1 MQLELAI
8 QGGFLGESKTIR
20 IFDLPG
26 LLTPCFT
33 GRDSILNQLHNM
45 LQTPTKPETAKQDC
59 IYYRRAAIYGMPGS
73 GKTQLALK
81 YASTY
86 REQYSAV
93 FFVSAARKSTLS
105 DGYERI
111 TSLLDLPEKS
121 RTEPAVKIAAARTWF
136 ENSKS
141 HNGKNWLLVVDNI
154 NPEIVDVEDQI
165 MDDLDATV
173 TDLVRDFLPREGT
186 SPRGSILLTTRKP
199 RVAETVVGSN
209 SNLCIG
215 LGEMDEKDAVDL
227 LLRASGRANGNESAE
242 TIVKELG
249 YHPLAINQ
257 AAALMKVADIDCESF
272 LENFRDEKDEVYLP
286 SPFSWVEV
294 NSRLICCSGLHYIL
308 LILLLSCSTL
318 ATLIVLSKTP
328 RQQKSTRWHLA
339 DCTKRRLF
347 QQIYFVSFRS
357 LTLRASHSAS

>member
-1 MQLELAI
+1 MQLDLRLE
-8 QGGFLGESKTIR
+8 GGFIGESKTAR

-33 GRDSILNQLHNM
+33 GRDSILNQLHNI
-45 LQTPTKPETAKQDC
+45 LQTPTKAETAEQDG

-111 TSLLDLPEKS
+111 VSLLDLPETS
-121 RTEPAVKIAAARTWF
+121 RTEPGIKVAAARTWF
-136 ENSKS
+136 ENSRS
-141 HNGKNWLLVVDNI
+141 HDGKNWLLIVDNV
-154 NPEIVDVEDQI
+154 NPEIVEGEDTVI
-165 MDDLDATV
+165 DDTDATV

-199 RVAETVVGSN
+199 RIAETVVGSN

-215 LGEMDEKDAVDL
+215 LGEMDKKDAVDL
-227 LLRASGRANGNESAE
+227 LLRASGRANASDSAE

-249 YHPLAINQ
+249 YHPLALNQ
-257 AAALMKVADIDCESF
+257 AATLMKVADIDFEHF
-272 LENFRDEKDEVYLP
+272 LENFRDEKDEVHLP
-286 SPFSWVEV
+286 PPFSWVEA
-294 NSRLICCSGLHYIL
+294 RI
-308 LILLLSCSTL
+308 
-318 ATLIVLSKTP
+318 P
-328 RQQKSTRWHLA
+328 
-339 DCTKRRLF
+339 D
-347 QQIYFVSFRS
+347 
-357 LTLRASHSAS
+357 

>member
-1 MQLELAI
+1 MRLDFRF
-8 QGGFLGESKTIR
+8 QGGFIGELKTVR

-33 GRDSILNQLHNM
+33 GRDSNLIQLHNI
-45 LQTPTKPETAKQDC
+45 LQTPTEAETNEQDC

-81 YASTY
+81 YASNY

-111 TSLLDLPEKS
+111 ISLLDLPEKS
-121 RTEPAVKIAAARTWF
+121 RTEPAIKIAAARTWL
-136 ENSKS
+136 ENSRS
-141 HNGKNWLLVVDNI
+141 HDGKNWLLIVDNV
-154 NPEIVDVEDQI
+154 NPEIVEGEDQN
-165 MDDLDATV
+165 MDDMDATV

-215 LGEMDEKDAVDL
+215 LGEMDKKDAVDL
-227 LLRASGRANGNESAE
+227 LLRASGQANTSDSAE

-257 AAALMKVADIDCESF
+257 AATLMKVAEIDCEHF
-272 LENFRDEKDEVYLP
+272 LESFHEEKDEVHLP
-286 SPFSWVEV
+286 SLFCWVEI
-294 NSRLICCSGLHYIL
+294 NSQLMCCSGLHYIL
-308 LILLLSCSTL
+308 LILLFSCSTF
-318 ATLIVLSKTP
+318 TTRIVHNKIPL
-328 RQQKSTRWHLA
+328 RQKSTRWHSVGW
-339 DCTKRRLF
+339 TERHLF
-347 QQIYFVSFRS
+347 RQIYFVSSRS
-357 LTLRASHSAS
+357 LIPRASHSAS